1 MDGAFVKSAVAPV
14 CAKRGAGC
22 DAIKNLLR
30 QDRCFCTTVRSVM
43 KATTKVLSALSLL
56 ALAGAAQAEVTG
68 SMGIASTYLWRG
80 YDLGSGTPAVSGDLK
95 LTAGGFYTGAWVS
108 SGDTVGGTEYDLY
121 AGWGATLGPVT
132 LDLSYWTYSYPTS
145 LGYPD
150 DGGDHL
156 GPGELSDFVASVG
169 FGPISVFAIMNAT
182 NDQLNAGD
190 TEGEIAYYGVKAK
203 FGSFSGVLAQ
213 HTEKAGIDELLHADL
228 TYSYNDNLSFTLS
241 APLDSASGNEADP
254 TIVVSYAVP
263 FGK

>member
-1 MDGAFVKSAVAPV
+1 
-14 CAKRGAGC
+14 
-22 DAIKNLLR
+22 
-30 QDRCFCTTVRSVM
+30 M
-43 KATTKVLSALSLL
+43 KATTKVVSVLGLL
-56 ALAGAAQAEVTG
+56 TLAGAAQAEVTG

-132 LDLSYWTYSYPTS
+132 LDVSYWTYSYPTS
-145 LGYPD
+145 LGYTD
-150 DGGDHL
+150 GGGDHL
-156 GPGELSDFVASVG
+156 GPFELSDIVASVG

-182 NDQLNAGD
+182 NDANSD

-203 FGSFSGVLAQ
+203 FGSFSGALAQ
-213 HTEKAGIDELLHADL
+213 HGQDFGDELLHADL
-228 TYSYNDNLSFTLS
+228 TYAYNDNLSFTLS
-241 APLDSASGNEADP
+241 APLDSESGDHAEP